1 MLEKASRTVPIK
13 REDKK
18 TGIVMILVEIRTIS
32 VMRRERKEK
41 EIGMMILAKICFKG
55 EIGRYLTTINAFPS
69 LVMDI
74 EAEALMTPENNK
86 MSVRLIPD
94 TSSGK

>member
-18 TGIVMILVEIRTIS
+18 TGIVMMPVEIRTIS
-32 VMRRERKEK
+32 VIRREMKEK

-55 EIGRYLTTINAFPS
+55 EIGGYLTTINAFPS

-74 EAEALMTPENNK
+74 EAEALMTPENNRI
-86 MSVRLIPD
+86 SVRLIPD